1 MSGARRLWTMTAR
14 LAVGVAMVVP
24 GCGGGNRVVLQGAGA
39 TFPAP
44 LYQKWFGEYGKLH
57 PDVAIDYQALGS
69 GAGIEQFTKGL
80 VNFGASDAA
89 MTDEE
94 MAKVAGGVQLLP
106 VTAGSIVLAYNLPDG
121 PAELKL
127 SREAY
132 ADIFLG
138 KITSWDDPKLK
149 ACNPG
154 AHLPD
159 AKITVV
165 HRAEGSGT
173 TYAFTRH
180 LSAISEAWKQ
190 GPGFNKTVD
199 WPNVGFIGAQGNAGV
214 TAQVKQLPGAIGY
227 IEYGYAVETKTPMA
241 VLENKAGKYVAPTI
255 ESGQAA
261 LAHAHLPEDLRAW
274 VPDPEGEQSYP
285 IVTYTW
291 LLAKTKYDD
300 PMTAEKLKDVLRF
313 CLTDGQ
319 KESAA
324 LGYIPLPEK
333 VAQVVLKAAEG
344 ISP

>member
-1 MSGARRLWTMTAR
+1 MAALALTA
-14 LAVGVAMVVP
+14 AVVVP
-24 GCGGGNRVVLQGAGA
+24 GCGGGNRVILQGAGA

-44 LYQKWFGEYGKLH
+44 LYQKWFGEFSRAH
-57 PDVAIDYQALGS
+57 PDVSIDYQALGS

-94 MAKVAGGVQLLP
+94 ITKVSGGVQLLP

-121 PAELKL
+121 PPELKL

-132 ADIFLG
+132 VDIFLG
-138 KITSWDDPKLK
+138 KIKSWDDPKIK

-154 AHLPD
+154 VNLPNT
-159 AKITVV
+159 KITVV

-180 LSAISEAWKQ
+180 LSAISDAWKQ
-190 GPGFNKTVD
+190 GPGYNKAIA
-199 WPNVGFIGAQGNAGV
+199 WPKVGFIGAQGNAGV

-261 LAHAHLPEDLRAW
+261 LAHAELPEDLRVW
-274 VPDPEGEQSYP
+274 VTDPDGEQSYP

-291 LLAKTKYDD
+291 LLLHKKYEE
-300 PMTAEKLKDVLRF
+300 PKTAEALKDVLRY

-324 LGYIPLPEK
+324 LGYIPLPAK
-333 VAQVVLKAAEG
+333 VAAVVLKAAEG